1 MLRHFRRFLT
11 RHDPMHH
18 WRSHL
23 KSTGSAVL
31 GLAAIGGLAA
41 WTGLPLLMAPLGPT
55 ALALSAHPDSPSAQ
69 PINIFAGYFIAAV
82 VASGAQVLL
91 PHAAW
96 AAAIT
101 VGVVMLVMLL
111 LRVNHPPAAAVPLA
125 VFASPIAPQTLF
137 EALFAGCVCLVA
149 VAMVMHRIPPRARY
163 PRLLEPSGE

>member
-1 MLRHFRRFLT
+1 MFRQFRRYLT

-23 KSTGSAVL
+23 KSSGGAVL

-69 PINIFAGYFIAAV
+69 PANIFGGYFIAAA
-82 VASGAQVLL
+82 VASGAQIWM

-96 AAAIT
+96 AAAIA
-101 VGVVMLVMLL
+101 VGVVMLLMLL

-137 EALFAGCVCLVA
+137 EVLLAGCICLVA
-149 VAMVMHRIPPRARY
+149 VAMVMHRVPPRAVY
-163 PRLLEPSGE
+163 PRLREPAE